1 MSTTPRTDMEVHHD
15 ATIAEMNYQE
25 QGWVKAG
32 FVRTLE
38 RELAAM
44 TKDRDSWRQQNNDR
58 VADLLK
64 MSGKRDS
71 ALADLN
77 DLRRKFKERS
87 EECDA
92 LRAKMECYDPYFRE
106 LDLLRHERDALRAE
120 LAQFQQPTHQE
131 QETT

>member
-1 MSTTPRTDMEVHHD
+1 MSDTPRTDTRIFKQCGLAVSPEFCR
-15 ATIAEMNYQE
+15 Q
-25 QGWVKAG
+25 
-32 FVRTLE
+32 LE
-38 RELAAM
+38 RELAAV
-44 TKDRDSWRQQNNDR
+44 KAARDSWRQQNNDR

-92 LRAKMECYDPYFRE
+92 LRAHIEQLASE
-106 LDLLRHERDALRAE
+106 ALDKDTL
-120 LAQFQQPTHQE
+120 T
-131 QETT
+131 